1 MRAATLPCTKLAARP
16 KTLPGVLEAHDM
28 TPEATAVKLMWVLGQ
43 TTDRAEAE
51 KLFLNPRAVGISCK
65 SFIIT

>member
-1 MRAATLPCTKLAARP
+1 MTKRRAAKA
-16 KTLPGVLEAHDM
+16 LPGVLEAHDM

-51 KLFLNPRAVGISCK
+51 KLFLTPVQWDIL
-65 SFIIT
+65 

>member
-16 KTLPGVLEAHDM
+16 KALPGVLEAHDM

-51 KLFLNPRAVGISCK
+51 KLFLTPVQWDIL
-65 SFIIT
+65 